1 MTLIPTVI
9 EKTKWWERAY
19 DIYSRLLEDRIIFV
33 WNAVDSNLVNTVVAQ
48 LLYLEKKDPDKDII
62 MYINTPGGEVY
73 SGMAIYD
80 TMQYI
85 KCDVVTISTGLS
97 ASMGSIFLA
106 GWAKW
111 KRYALPHSKVMI
123 HQPLI
128 SGGGITGQATDI
140 QIEAEE
146 MMKVKAMFIEI
157 MAGHTGQDK
166 KQVEKD
172 MERNNWM
179 TPEEALAY
187 GLIDKI
193 IR

>member
-1 MTLIPTVI
+1 MTLVPSVI

-19 DIYSRLLEDRIIFV
+19 DIYSWLLEDRIIFV
-33 WNAVDSNLVNTVVAQ
+33 WDVINSSLVNTVVAQ
-48 LLYLEKKDPDKDII
+48 LLYLERKDPDKDIV
-62 MYINTPGGEVY
+62 MYINSPWGEVY

-85 KCDVVTISTGLS
+85 KCDVVTIATGLA
-97 ASMGSIFLA
+97 ASMGSIFLT
-106 GWAKW
+106 GGTKW
-111 KRYALPHSKVMI
+111 KRYALPHSKIMI

-140 QIEAEE
+140 QIEAAE
-146 MMKVKAMFIEI
+146 MMKVKRMFITL
-157 MAGHTGQDK
+157 MSQHTGQDIK
-166 KQVEKD
+166 KVEQD

-179 TPEEALAY
+179 TPEDALKY

-193 IR
+193 IK